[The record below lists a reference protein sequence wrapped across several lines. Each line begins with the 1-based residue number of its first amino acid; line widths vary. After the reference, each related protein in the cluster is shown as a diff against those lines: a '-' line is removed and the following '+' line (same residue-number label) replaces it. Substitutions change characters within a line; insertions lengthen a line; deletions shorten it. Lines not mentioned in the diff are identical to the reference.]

1 MSKPILAFALIVL
14 LDGDIYEKPS
24 NYYLQLQECRYFA
37 KELSRNKKYYQ
48 PIKAYC
54 KPMMVDPK
62 EKTVIG
68 HIINEP
74 VEKPE
79 EKEEEEE

>member
-24 NYYLQLQECRYFA
+24 NYYLQLQECRYNA
-37 KELSRNKKYYQ
+37 QELSRDQKYYK

-79 EKEEEEE
+79 EEEEE